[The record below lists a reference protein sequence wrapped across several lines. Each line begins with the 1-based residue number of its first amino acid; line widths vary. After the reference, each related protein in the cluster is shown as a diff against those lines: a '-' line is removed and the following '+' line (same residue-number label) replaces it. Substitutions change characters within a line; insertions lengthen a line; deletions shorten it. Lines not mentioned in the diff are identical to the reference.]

1 MWEHCDGGVVA
12 VSTAM
17 ADSFDIHLD
26 SDRAERLKARAAEVG
41 LDPAVYALG
50 VLDQAIGSDAAE
62 DQRRWD
68 AYGRTGD
75 TVSGE
80 AWLTDLR
87 TNVRCLQGR

>member
-1 MWEHCDGGVVA
+1 
-12 VSTAM
+12 M
-17 ADSFDIHLD
+17 ADGFDIHLD

-41 LDPAVYALG
+41 LDPAVYAPD
-50 VLDQAIGSDAAE
+50 VLDQAIGPDAAE

-75 TVSGE
+75 TVSAE

-87 TNVRCLQGR
+87 TNVRRLQGR